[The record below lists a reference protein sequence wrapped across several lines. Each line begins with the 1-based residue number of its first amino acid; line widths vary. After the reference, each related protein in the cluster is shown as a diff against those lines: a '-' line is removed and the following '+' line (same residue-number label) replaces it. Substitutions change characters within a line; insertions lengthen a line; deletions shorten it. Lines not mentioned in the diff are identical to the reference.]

1 MSDAARARTI
11 PYPKRGSWG
20 SACPAPGAA
29 VPARAALIAATPAY
43 VPAPARAGWASR
55 RRATIPAT
63 NAADVDVPPP
73 SREGACGRR
82 RPAREPVRP
91 GPARG
96 QEVDPGGDELRLS
109 VRVHPARG
117 ESHRAATGPT
127 PHGGPGAHAQ

>member
-63 NAADVDVPPP
+63 NAADVDVPLT
-73 SREGACGRR
+73 SRYV
-82 RPAREPVRP
+82 PARPP
-91 GPARG
+91 GRG
-96 QEVDPGGDELRLS
+96 GAPGG
-109 VRVHPARG
+109 A
-117 ESHRAATGPT
+117 
-127 PHGGPGAHAQ
+127 GPGGRLRAPPPPAGRA